1 MKKFDF
7 FNQYRDPVIVIK
19 DYDEVVFKNNSF
31 CRIFNQFTD
40 IKRFAHKIN
49 FDMCPLDSE
58 NVDLYS
64 PIFQAITSEEN
75 FFARISYTNNAG
87 KILYYDMTSVKR
99 GAYTILFFTDVS
111 SDILLENNEK
121 EQQKYNEKLKKL
133 EEENDEL
140 QKIKQNAQTQAF
152 RIALINKVSNIIRE
166 SMDIKIIQ
174 NSVLKELSMMFGCF
188 KAYYAEYNNEE
199 FTITESY
206 GENNIKISRSKM
218 TASISNADIRCG
230 NR

>member
-111 SDILLENNEK
+111 SDILL
-121 EQQKYNEKLKKL
+121 
-133 EEENDEL
+133 
-140 QKIKQNAQTQAF
+140 
-152 RIALINKVSNIIRE
+152 
-166 SMDIKIIQ
+166 
-174 NSVLKELSMMFGCF
+174 
-188 KAYYAEYNNEE
+188 
-199 FTITESY
+199 
-206 GENNIKISRSKM
+206 
-218 TASISNADIRCG
+218 
-230 NR
+230 